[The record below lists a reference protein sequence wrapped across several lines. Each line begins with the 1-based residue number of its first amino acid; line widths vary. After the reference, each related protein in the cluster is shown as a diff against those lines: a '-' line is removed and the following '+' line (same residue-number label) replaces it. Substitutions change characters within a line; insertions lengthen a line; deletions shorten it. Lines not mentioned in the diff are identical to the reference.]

1 MPKRLA
7 KPCILEY
14 SLAKSTSSVSGTSA
28 GIACA
33 RINKVREG
41 RPHIVDLIK
50 NDDIQLIINTTE
62 GSQAIRDSYSI
73 RREALNHKV
82 NYSTTIAAA
91 RATLHALDYLG
102 RTKVNP
108 LQDLHQELK
117 K

>member
-1 MPKRLA
+1 M
-7 KPCILEY
+7 IQ
-14 SLAKSTSSVSGTSA
+14 
-28 GIACA
+28 
-33 RINKVREG
+33 G

-50 NDDIQLIINTTE
+50 NDDIQFIINTTE

-102 RTKVNP
+102 KTKVNS
-108 LQDLHQELK
+108 LQELHRELQQ
-117 K
+117 